1 MRNENSQ
8 LFPFTGIYCFFYFT
22 VRMLLFSRIRPGY
35 SSISS
40 IILNNKE
47 DDLHFSPVIFK
58 KHKNLLQL
66 KQWEYLLDIKS
77 EHKLMFPTG

>member
-1 MRNENSQ
+1 MKTHNCSLLLE
-8 LFPFTGIYCFFYFT
+8 FIVFFILPYACSYFLEY
-22 VRMLLFSRIRPGY
+22 VLVIVAL
-35 SSISS
+35 
-40 IILNNKE
+40 IILTNKE

-77 EHKLMFPTG
+77 KHKLMFPTG